1 MIFEVLVCPCGA
13 APECPFDQS
22 YDSALIVSLMLRE
35 NRQSRRERA
44 YYAKI
49 VWLWLN
55 DIDTI
60 GVPNFGG
67 LES

>member
-22 YDSALIVSLMLRE
+22 YDSALYVSLRVRKKDRGNGE
-35 NRQSRRERA
+35 EA

>member
-22 YDSALIVSLMLRE
+22 YDSALIVSLTLRKE
-35 NRQSRRERA
+35 H
-44 YYAKI
+44 AKI

-67 LES
+67 RES